1 MQYICTQSWVPL
13 RAEASS
19 ASEMVSSLLFGESCS
34 KLQQKDDWIYVS
46 CSHDNYE
53 GWIPESYLLPLSED
67 FNEWNRKVIVHGA
80 VMQNSTGRIDLSP
93 GAIIPDSMSCELNG
107 STFRYSDAR
116 VFEPEILDA
125 AGISMLFL
133 HTPYLWGGRSVWG
146 IDCSGLVQVVFS
158 IFGKKLPRDAS
169 QQVLEGDPI
178 AFDKIQNGDLAFFEK
193 DAKITHVGI
202 IISNGK
208 IIHASG
214 KVRIDNL
221 TAEGIRIGETGE
233 LTHKLSCIKRV

>member
-34 KLQQKDDWIYVS
+34 KLQQKEEWIYVS
-46 CSHDNYE
+46 CTHDNYE
-53 GWIPESYLLPLSED
+53 GWIPESYLTPLAGD
-67 FNEWNRKVIVHGA
+67 FKGWNRKVTVHGA
-80 VMQNSTGRIDLSP
+80 VMQNSSGRIDLSP
-93 GAIIPDSMSCELNG
+93 GAIIPDSMSCDLKG
-107 STFRYSDAR
+107 SIFRYSDAR
-116 VFEPEILDA
+116 VFEPEVLDA
-125 AGISMLFL
+125 AGIAMLFL

-146 IDCSGLVQVVFS
+146 LDCSGLVQVVFS
-158 IFGKKLPRDAS
+158 ILGKKLPRDAS
-169 QQVLEGDPI
+169 RQVGEGVDVN
-178 AFDKIQNGDLAFFEK
+178 FDNVKTGDLAFFEK
-193 DAKITHVGI
+193 DGKITHVGI

-214 KVRIDNL
+214 KVRIDDF